1 MDINASCTE
10 QRLRAPLQTNI
21 RKMLMFKYISKSLA
35 LLTAV
40 AALTV
45 QADYLSP
52 DLRSRVDQLKTS
64 LETMPSSE
72 RNARA
77 RARLMWEWIN
87 AHAMN
92 GGYVPV
98 NSTQVV
104 ATALAAPSK
113 NSHGPLDATIR
124 ELAFIDSNP
133 SALGTL
139 SATTGPFEAGA
150 YATVAQTFTVGSEAI
165 QTGGSIMLARHFMT
179 NYGTW
184 QTADPAAPN
193 YVSIQTSA
201 DKVSFIA
208 TTTPLRGMH
217 GGFRN
222 FRETMTFKLAS
233 GTLNTGDSVT
243 ITWGDTSRGSPGLM
257 MSTVSSDRMPL
268 PIYVSFNNQDQFI
281 SLPIQPI
288 QVVGTS
294 IDGVTGFAPSV
305 VSPGESFQLSIRARD
320 PYYNRA
326 TGDVPNWIVKL
337 DGEPWLDVTSNGA
350 ISLVNAALEK
360 PGIYRPTIESS
371 EGEIVGSVNPILV
384 STSNRDRIY
393 WGDTHGHS
401 GFAEGIGTPERFMQW
416 AKEDARLDYVT
427 HSEHDIWLDDYEWEV
442 LREIVRRY
450 TKDGEFVAY
459 LGYEWTVNNLRGGHH
474 NVLFRTPDDRQR
486 VPSQFFSTL
495 ARLYTGL
502 RNSAKTD
509 DVVVIPHAHQA
520 GDYRMSDPALE
531 PLIEIMSQHGNFEWF
546 GRMYLEQGHQ
556 VGFTAAS
563 DNHLSQPGYSAAL
576 GSSLAQRGGLGA
588 ILAPARTVDDIFDGM
603 KSLKSYATT
612 GDRIILDFDVNG
624 VGMGQRAPF
633 AQKRKITASVHGTAP
648 IDSVTLMK
656 NDQPIWQ
663 QSYLDAEI
671 KRNQRDLTLLL
682 SFESASK
689 PTNPGDNP
697 RGWRAWD
704 GTMQVFDAEVVEI
717 KAVDANFPLQALDIS
732 EMASNLVRFATQT
745 RGDTSSY
752 LIKLKDTG
760 RNARIQL
767 DLVEALE
774 TGGAPPIYRAKQRSA
789 AASFSVAL
797 RDVAKGGV
805 THSLPVDAYTD
816 SVTVRHIHDTGVLD
830 VEVSVDDESL
840 RHGDYY
846 YLRVVQANDAI
857 AWSSPVWV
865 GGHPAR

>member
-1 MDINASCTE
+1 
-10 QRLRAPLQTNI
+10 
-21 RKMLMFKYISKSLA
+21 MFKLIFKSLA
-35 LLTAV
+35 LLAAV
-40 AALTV
+40 AALTA

-52 DLRSRVDQLKTS
+52 DLRSRVDQLKAS
-64 LETMPSSE
+64 LDTKPTNE
-72 RNARA
+72 RNAPA

-104 ATALAAPSK
+104 ATVLAAAG
-113 NSHGPLDATIR
+113 NTSHGPLDATIR

-133 SALGTL
+133 SGLGTL
-139 SATTGPFEAGA
+139 SATIGPFEAGA

-179 NYGTW
+179 NYGVW
-184 QTADPAAPN
+184 QTADPTAPN
-193 YVSIQTSA
+193 YVSIRTSA
-201 DKVSFIA
+201 NKVSFIA

-222 FRETMTFKLAS
+222 FRETITFKLAS

-243 ITWGDTSRGSPGLM
+243 ITWGDISGGSPGLM

-268 PIYVSFNNQDQFI
+268 PIYVSFSNQDQFI

-288 QVVGTS
+288 QIVGTA

-305 VSPGESFQLSIRARD
+305 VLPGESFELSIRARD

-337 DGEPWLDVTSNGA
+337 DGERWLDVTSNGA
-350 ISLVNAALEK
+350 ISLVEVALQD

-384 STSNRDRIY
+384 SAANRDRIY

-427 HSEHDIWLDDYEWEV
+427 HSEHDIWLDDHEWEV
-442 LREIVRRY
+442 LRDIVRRY

-546 GRMYLEQGHQ
+546 GRMYLKQGHQ

-576 GSSLAQRGGLGA
+576 GNSLAQRGGLGA

-656 NDQPIWQ
+656 NDRPIWQ
-663 QSYLDAEI
+663 QSYLDAET

-682 SFESASK
+682 NFESASK

-697 RGWRAWD
+697 RGWRTWD
-704 GTMQVFDAEVVEI
+704 GTMQFFDAEILEI
-717 KAVDANFPLQALDIS
+717 KAVDANFPLQALDAS
-732 EMASNLVRFATQT
+732 EMASNLIRFATKT
-745 RGDTSSY
+745 RGDSSSY
-752 LIKLKDTG
+752 LIKLENTG
-760 RNARIQL
+760 RDARIQL

-774 TGGAPPIYRAKQRSA
+774 TGGAPPVYRAKERSA
-789 AASFSVAL
+789 AASFSLAL
-797 RDVAKGGV
+797 RDISKGAV
-805 THSLPVDAYTD
+805 THNLPVDAYTD
-816 SVTVRHIHDTGVLD
+816 SVTVRHVHDTGVLD

-840 RHGDYY
+840 RQGDYY

-857 AWSSPVWV
+857 AWSSPVWI
-865 GGHPAR
+865 GGHPAQ

>member
-1 MDINASCTE
+1 
-10 QRLRAPLQTNI
+10 
-21 RKMLMFKYISKSLA
+21 MFKSFSTGLGLLA
-35 LLTAV
+35 VVAV
-40 AALTV
+40 FSA

-52 DLRSRVDQLKTS
+52 DLRSRVDQLKAS
-64 LETMPSSE
+64 LDSKPTNE
-72 RNARA
+72 RNAQA
-77 RARLMWEWIN
+77 RARLTWEWIN

-104 ATALAAPSK
+104 ASVLAAGSNASP
-113 NSHGPLDATIR
+113 GPLDATIR

-133 SALGTL
+133 SGLGTL
-139 SATTGPFEAGA
+139 TATVGPFEAGA
-150 YATVAQTFTVGSEAI
+150 YATVAQIFTVGSESI

-179 NYGTW
+179 NFGAW
-184 QTADPAAPN
+184 QTADPTAPN
-193 YVSIQTSA
+193 YLSIRTSA
-201 DKVSFIA
+201 SKVSFIA
-208 TTTPLRGMH
+208 TTSPLRGMH

-222 FRETMTFKLAS
+222 FRETMTFELAS
-233 GTLNTGDSVT
+233 GTLTTGDTVT
-243 ITWGDTSRGSPGLM
+243 VTWGDTSGGSPGLM
-257 MSTVSSDRMPL
+257 MGTVSSDRMPL
-268 PIYVSFNNQDQFI
+268 PVYVSFNNQDQFI

-294 IDGVTGFAPSV
+294 ISGVTGFAPSV
-305 VSPGESFQLSIRARD
+305 LSPGEPFELSIRARD

-337 DGEPWLDVTSNGA
+337 DGEPWLNVTSTGA
-350 ISLVNAALEK
+350 ISLVNTSLK
-360 PGIYRPTIESS
+360 DPGIYRPTIEST
-371 EGEIVGSVNPILV
+371 EGDIVGSINPILV
-384 STSNRDRIY
+384 SAENRERIY

-486 VPSQFFSTL
+486 VPAQFFSTL

-502 RNSAKTD
+502 RNAAKTD

-520 GDYRMSDPALE
+520 GDYRLSDPALE

-546 GRMYLEQGHQ
+546 GRMYLKQGHQ

-576 GSSLAQRGGLGA
+576 GNSLAQRGGLGA
-588 ILAPARTVDDIFDGM
+588 ILAPNRTVDDIFDGM
-603 KSLKSYATT
+603 KALKSYATT
-612 GDRIILDFDVNG
+612 GDRIILDFDING

-633 AQKRKITASVHGTAP
+633 AEKRTITASVHGTAP

-663 QSYLDAEI
+663 ENYLQTES
-671 KRNQRDLTLLL
+671 KRNRRELTLLL

-697 RGWRAWD
+697 RGWRTWD
-704 GTMQVFDAEVVEI
+704 GTMQVVDAEILEI
-717 KAVDANFPLQALDIS
+717 TAVDASFPLQQLDTS
-732 EMASNLVRFATQT
+732 EIASNLVRFATKT

-760 RNARIQL
+760 RDARIQL
-767 DLVEALE
+767 DLLEALE

-789 AASFSVAL
+789 AASFSLAL
-797 RDVAKGGV
+797 RDVDKDSV
-805 THSLPVDAYTD
+805 THTLAVDAYTD
-816 SVTVRHIHDTGVLD
+816 SVTVRRIHDTGVLD
-830 VEVSVDDESL
+830 VEVSVEDESL
-840 RHGDYY
+840 RQGDYY

-857 AWSSPVWV
+857 AWSSPVWI